1 MEGSQHGGVFLSMTT
16 CCSDSRLLTTF
27 WLDLM
32 TVGTPFT
39 VTLISVTGSVTGLN
53 LVVWIMRS
61 FIGHGQSRLFHVE
74 HNMIRQLFLS
84 SQRRW

>member
-1 MEGSQHGGVFLSMTT
+1 MEGSQHGGVFLLMTT
-16 CCSDSRLLTTF
+16 CRSDSRLLTTF

-61 FIGHGQSRLFHVE
+61 FIGRGQSRLFHVE
-74 HNMIRQLFLS
+74 HNIFRNYF
-84 SQRRW
+84 